1 MAHQRSTNERGGS
14 VAHPH
19 CSDLLEVCWRRG
31 QIIRGWGRGAQRC
44 KSLQLTREKDLQ
56 IHISLGFFHCPV
68 RIFKDFVDALLWI
81 CFVSTHFHS
90 HFIMLDK
97 KHCHVLMH
105 WVPPLVWFLNLQ
117 RSIFVGMSAVNTS
130 QDFWSR
136 RHKFVFLHR
145 ARAVFSFFTFC
156 FSSCL
161 VWFWKTSLLG
171 LKCPFLH
178 KMC

>member
-1 MAHQRSTNERGGS
+1 MC
-14 VAHPH
+14 VAHPR
-19 CSDLLEVCWRRG
+19 CSDLLEVCWRHG
-31 QIIRGWGRGAQRC
+31 QIIRGWARGAQRC
-44 KSLQLTREKDLQ
+44 ESLQLTREKDLQ

-68 RIFKDFVDALLWI
+68 RIFKDFVDALLRI
-81 CFVSTHFHS
+81 CFVSTRFHS

-105 WVPPLVWFLNLQ
+105 WVPPLVWLLNLQ
-117 RSIFVGMSAVNTS
+117 RSIFVGMSAH
-130 QDFWSR
+130 
-136 RHKFVFLHR
+136 HKIFDQEDISLCSCIGLVLYFHFLH
-145 ARAVFSFFTFC
+145 FI